1 MLSGPFVSPAK
12 ERSDAGASPSPVSG
26 RTFSFRLFRLCLVF
40 PRPPEH
46 LSSPPSF
53 ILFQRTPYFRRH
65 PLPHFRSAP
74 QCAFRPLLI
83 RLWHRSLFTSR
94 FRGFPGTFP
103 CFEAHVLGTKN
114 CL

>member
-1 MLSGPFVSPAK
+1 MLSGPFFSPAK

-26 RTFSFRLFRLCLVF
+26 RTFSFRLCLVF

-74 QCAFRPLLI
+74 QCAF
-83 RLWHRSLFTSR
+83 SR
-94 FRGFPGTFP
+94 VLPGCGIAAFRVAFPGFSRNVP
-103 CFEAHVLGTKN
+103 PVAKCMSPGAKN